1 MPNRLKIHSIP
12 VRGLGG
18 GAMKGGENVFTASL
32 KNLKTI
38 QQQNDRAR
46 WVRELATAQE
56 DLKLAQR
63 LLGETKDRWEFD
75 SIKQDINELEWKIQQ
90 LRNQINDRT
99 IMSAVQRF
107 DAEATQTVIADFNT
121 EVAVANENYVEI
133 LQEIKRAAEQLNS
146 QLAEKLPLLTEIEK
160 KASAANGL
168 SMYLDEADAK
178 QLKSFESQQIR
189 TSNYQVIT
197 MSQYFSAIQQL
208 LNEMEDA

>member
-1 MPNRLKIHSIP
+1 
-12 VRGLGG
+12 
-18 GAMKGGENVFTASL
+18 MKGGENVFTASL